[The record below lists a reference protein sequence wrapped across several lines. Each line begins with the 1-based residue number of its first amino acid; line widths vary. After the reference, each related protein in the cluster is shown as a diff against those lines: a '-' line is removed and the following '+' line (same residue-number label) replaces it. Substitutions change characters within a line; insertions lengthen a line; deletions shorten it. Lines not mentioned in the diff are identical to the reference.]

1 MLSMPNLRE
10 RVASVTDFPGLVNYR
25 AGGAWVWISSPLW
38 LAVTAI
44 ALVACTSPPKPS
56 RVPQVIV
63 TGCTALPRLQAS
75 RQDTLATREAISA
88 YIDKWDALCG
98 PPTEKKP

>member
-1 MLSMPNLRE
+1 MAAIHACVP
-10 RVASVTDFPGLVNYR
+10 AS
-25 AGGAWVWISSPLW
+25 
-38 LAVTAI
+38 
-44 ALVACTSPPKPS
+44 KPAPA
-56 RVPQVIV
+56 PQVIV

-75 RQDTLATREAISA
+75 RQDILQTRQAISA

>member
-1 MLSMPNLRE
+1 MPSMPNLHE
-10 RVASVTDFPGLVNYR
+10 RVASVIDRSYVCAAVLGWF
-25 AGGAWVWISSPLW
+25 AMGAFSGC
-38 LAVTAI
+38 TAN
-44 ALVACTSPPKPS
+44 S
-56 RVPQVIV
+56 RSADKVQVIV